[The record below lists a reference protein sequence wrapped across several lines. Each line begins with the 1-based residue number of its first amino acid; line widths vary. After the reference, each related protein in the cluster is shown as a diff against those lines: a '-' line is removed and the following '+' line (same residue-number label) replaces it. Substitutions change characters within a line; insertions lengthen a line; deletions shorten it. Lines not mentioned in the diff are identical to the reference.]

1 MKNYLKVFITFLLL
15 LVLIVVVVLWIYI
28 PGEDTFTQYKTIEIT
43 TTNKEAAVFIKQ
55 KVWGMNADHR
65 LVYITTNKDENVG
78 PNENTDYIFKG
89 FSPLFYKQSNDTI
102 YVFCSVASI
111 TPAKWIKSFSIKQIE
126 LSNSETMKLLDKDTY
141 KKENLNL
148 IN

>member
-1 MKNYLKVFITFLLL
+1 MKKYFIVFIIFFLF
-15 LVLIVVVVLWIYI
+15 LIIAIVLWLCI
-28 PGEDTFTQYKTIEIT
+28 PGKDTFTQHKTIEIT
-43 TTNKEAAVFIKQ
+43 TANKKVPIFIRQ

-65 LVYITTNKDENVG
+65 LVYITSNKDENIG
-78 PNENTDYIFKG
+78 PSGNTDYIFKG

-102 YVFCSVASI
+102 YIFCSVASI
-111 TPAKWIKSFSIKQIE
+111 TPPNWTDFFDIKQIE
-126 LSNSETMKLLDKDTY
+126 LSNPEMMKLLDKDNY